1 MGLSGYLQMQW
12 QEQTCPFPP
21 GVGQENLSFDSSPC
35 ISSAW
40 PVTWQV
46 MPDVT
51 LVTLGSGAASLV
63 PGLGTLAV
71 QGFSTVLRA
80 VAKGLLK

>member
-1 MGLSGYLQMQW
+1 MQW

-51 LVTLGSGAASLV
+51 LGSGAASLV